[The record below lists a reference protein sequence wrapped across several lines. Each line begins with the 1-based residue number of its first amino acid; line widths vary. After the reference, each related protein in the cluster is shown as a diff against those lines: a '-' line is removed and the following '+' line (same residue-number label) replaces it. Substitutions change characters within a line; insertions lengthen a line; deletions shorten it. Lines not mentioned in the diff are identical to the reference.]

1 MGMIK
6 RMSHPL
12 REMYEIYK
20 RREVRI
26 LPSYIAYYF
35 LFSFIPLLTL
45 ILSAFSLINR
55 NSVDFLLFLEDI
67 FPESVYL
74 AIQRLISY
82 FNTGVNLFTINN
94 IVLLY
99 SASRIYYSIYHANAI
114 ILNTKCCRHF
124 LLDKTIALF
133 STAIILL
140 TIFVIIIFFA
150 LGRYVNQLLNQ
161 YFLWNNFLANL
172 FLSIAAVFAVIL
184 FSTVIMLSLPD
195 NQFRLRKVWRGS
207 ITSALLMMISSFGF
221 RIYVETYANYR
232 NVYYT
237 FSTVLIFI
245 LWIYLMSMS
254 IVIGLIVNAY
264 INEKRDKKRKV

>member
-35 LFSFIPLLTL
+35 LFNFIPLLTL
-45 ILSAFSLINR
+45 ILSAVSLINR

-133 STAIILL
+133 STAMILL

-161 YFLWNNFLANL
+161 FFLWNNFLANL

-207 ITSALLMMISSFGF
+207 ITSALLMMISSFGLC
-221 RIYVETYANYR
+221 IYV
-232 NVYYT
+232 
-237 FSTVLIFI
+237 
-245 LWIYLMSMS
+245 
-254 IVIGLIVNAY
+254 
-264 INEKRDKKRKV
+264 